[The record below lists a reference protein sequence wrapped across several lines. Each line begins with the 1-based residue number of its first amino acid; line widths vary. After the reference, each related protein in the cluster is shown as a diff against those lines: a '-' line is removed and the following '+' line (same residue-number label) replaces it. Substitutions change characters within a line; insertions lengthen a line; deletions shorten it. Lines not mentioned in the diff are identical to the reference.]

1 MITSWLKSCKP
12 IDNALATI
20 MIIGEPASKANSRRL
35 VAIGGKPRFIKSKKA
50 LNYSRDF
57 KKQCPTRK
65 ELFEEDVFVAI
76 KIYYA
81 SRRPDLDASLI
92 LDLLQDYVYPNDR
105 LVKGQYIEWG
115 LDRKNPRSFIV
126 VTTLDNKDL
135 AIQRLSELVAE
146 EGEECDKT

>member
-1 MITSWLKSCKP
+1 
-12 IDNALATI
+12 

>member
-12 IDNALATI
+12 IDNDLATI

>member
-12 IDNALATI
+12 IDNDLATI
-20 MIIGEPASKANSRRL
+20 MIVGEPASKANSRRL

-50 LNYSRDF
+50 LNYSKDF

>member
-12 IDNALATI
+12 IDNDLATI

-81 SRRPDLDASLI
+81 SRRSDLDASLI

-135 AIQRLSELVAE
+135 AIQKLSELVSK
-146 EGEECDKT
+146 EGEPCDKK

>member
-1 MITSWLKSCKP
+1 MITNRLEKRNS
-12 IDNALATI
+12 IDNAPCIITI
-20 MIIGEPASKANSRRL
+20 LGEPASKANSRRYVL
-35 VAIGGKPRFIKSKKA
+35 SGGKPRFIKSKKA
-50 LNYSRDF
+50 LGYTKKF
-57 KKQCPTRK
+57 KSQCPTRK
-65 ELFEEDVFVAI
+65 ELFREDVFVAI